1 MNQIVVEFNIAGG
14 TARQYDQIW
23 EDLKA
28 AGFEHPK
35 GVISHVGFAKPG
47 NNWCVVDV
55 WESQQAFDE
64 FGKTLIPLLE
74 KNGFKEGKPMVYPA
88 HYVYIGETEHA
99 YA

>member
-1 MNQIVVEFNIAGG
+1 MNQIVVEFNVAGG

-28 AGFEHPK
+28 AGHEHPK
-35 GVISHVGFAKPG
+35 GIISHVGFEKSG
-47 NNWCVVDV
+47 SWCVIDV
-55 WESQQAFDE
+55 WESQEAFDE
-64 FGKTLIPLLE
+64 FSKALMPVIE
-74 KNGFKEGKPMVYPA
+74 KNGFKEGKPTVYPA